1 MKKTLIIA
9 LLVVVTNT
17 LLAQTSLIGNP
28 NPEVYVETVLSQQQL
43 RQVALNF
50 SVDKVVK
57 NTDNTFNVRICVGKR
72 EYADFMALN
81 IPFTYVSTP
90 KPTVNMASNYNELTS
105 SWNRYPTYGAYLATM
120 DTFQHRFPNLCKIDT
135 VLAQT
140 PDGHMILAA
149 HISNDLNNRGNKPA
163 FWYSSTIHGDEPVG
177 YYIMLHLIH
186 YILNNYNTD
195 EQVRNLVDNVDIW
208 ITPIENPDGTYHYSD
223 NSLNNSPWS
232 TRYNGNGVDL
242 NRYYP
247 LAGYST
253 EPVDDY
259 EPEVIAMKA
268 FAADKQFTMSANF
281 HGGAELFNY
290 PWDTWE
296 TNERPNPDRYWWIHA
311 GERFTDTCQSM
322 HSSYMTEE
330 SGVIEGGD
338 WYVITGSRQ
347 DYFNYYQHC
356 REVTIEISSDKV
368 VSSNRLPNYWDYLK
382 PSLLNYIGECLNG
395 FRGIVTDSITGEPLP
410 ATVFVNNHDDNISC
424 VQTIMPVGNYH
435 RPIASGSFS
444 VTYSSPGY
452 VSKTLSL
459 DVNECES
466 LVQDV
471 QLVPVGYGVDNP
483 LANAIQL
490 YPNPSNGQIFINGNQ
505 LAMEKVSV
513 YDVCGKMVKSIPAED
528 TMLSINLSDCPAG
541 VYFVRISTKSGEVT
555 KKLVVR
561 NDQ

>member
-505 LAMEKVSV
+505 LAMEKISI

-528 TMLSINLSDCPAG
+528 TMLSIDLSDCPAG
-541 VYFVRISTKSGEVT
+541 IYFVRISTKSGEVT

>member
-81 IPFTYVSTP
+81 IPFTYAPTP

-483 LANAIQL
+483 LANAIQI

-505 LAMEKVSV
+505 LAMEMISI

-528 TMLSINLSDCPAG
+528 TMLSIDLSDCPAG
-541 VYFVRISTKSGEVT
+541 IYFVRIYTKSGEVT

>member
-186 YILNNYNTD
+186 YVLNNYNTD

-505 LAMEKVSV
+505 LAMEKISI

-528 TMLSINLSDCPAG
+528 TMLSIDLSDCPAG
-541 VYFVRISTKSGEVT
+541 IYFVRIYTKSGEVT

>member
-505 LAMEKVSV
+505 LAVEKVSV

-528 TMLSINLSDCPAG
+528 TMLSIDLSDCPAG

-561 NDQ
+561 NDL

>member
-528 TMLSINLSDCPAG
+528 TMLSIDLSDCPAG